1 MNIAALHPDITHIVA
16 IAGFVSVKRMIKQSF
31 NGIIRGYAKPVYE
44 LERFVNPDY
53 VKYDAAETLKNSKV
67 KALLIYSDN
76 DPIVNADHHYRV
88 LENELAGCE
97 NVTLML
103 CHNKRHN
110 PHYTEEA
117 VKYKDIFFK
126 DLTKRRKAKTLLT
139 DENKKAFA
147 SSYDFDKMTEQD
159 ENVWAKIFEHL
170 ES

>member
-44 LERFVNPDY
+44 LERFVNPDH

-67 KALLIYSDN
+67 KALLIYSEN
-76 DPIVNADHHYRV
+76 DPIVNVNHHYRI
-88 LENELAGCE
+88 LEEELSGCE

-103 CHNKRHN
+103 CKNKGHN

-117 VKYKDIFFK
+117 VKYKDVFFK
-126 DLTKRRKAKTLLT
+126 DLTKKRKAKALVT
-139 DENKKAFA
+139 DESKKQFVA
-147 SSYDFDKMTEQD
+147 SYDFNKMTEQD
-159 ENVWAKIFEHL
+159 EFVWAKIF
-170 ES
+170 